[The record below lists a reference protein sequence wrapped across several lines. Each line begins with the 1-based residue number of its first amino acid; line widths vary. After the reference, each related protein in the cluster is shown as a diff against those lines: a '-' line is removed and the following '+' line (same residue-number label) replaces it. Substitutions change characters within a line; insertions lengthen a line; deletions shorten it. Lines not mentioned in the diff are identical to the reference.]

1 MIPDD
6 TRIFNLCFVPRYFDD
21 QETRIRH
28 RLGQDAVPTL
38 DSGRHLLYTCPV
50 CRHPW
55 YKAGRREYPRLTV
68 EQLTHLGATLHA
80 DVTALYALPKA
91 LCPICSAIHLGG
103 VFSVEDYPQR
113 RGYRLLWE
121 SASLP
126 RTMLMALIHR
136 QEHGSLCTM
145 LQQETDT
152 LLAPASH
159 VRSILAWLGTCSYP
173 ETRQTSTDEESQLLA
188 RHLSPHDRI
197 EQMPRVWR
205 GYSWHAVCS
214 SLGGATLVSLM
225 IAIPP
230 CEAVPFAKLFMAWK
244 ALARAMRIVW

>member
-21 QETRIRH
+21 QETRIRD

-38 DSGRHLLYTCPV
+38 EGGRHLLYTCPV

-55 YKAGRREYPRLTV
+55 YKAGRSEYPRLTA

-80 DVTALYALPKA
+80 DVIALYALPKA
-91 LCPICSAIHLGG
+91 LCPICSAVHLGG
-103 VFSVEDYPQR
+103 VFSVEGYPQHH
-113 RGYRLLWE
+113 GYRLLWE
-121 SASLP
+121 SASSP
-126 RTMLMALIHR
+126 RMMLMALIHR
-136 QEHGSLCTM
+136 QEHPSLCTI

-159 VRSILAWLGTCSYP
+159 VRSILAWLGACSYP
-173 ETRQTSTDEESQLLA
+173 ETRQTATNEESQLLA

-197 EQMPRVWR
+197 EQMSRVWR

-214 SLGGATLVSLM
+214 PLGGAALVSLM

-230 CEAVPFAKLFMAWK
+230 CEAVPFAKLFMAWRS
-244 ALARAMRIVW
+244 LARAMRIVW